1 MATYKGNVIGDSRT
15 KGLFSKFSEEGTE
28 MRLLKYRDFLDG
40 VGRAPYVTKDIDK
53 GEPTEHDSWFKLYVN
68 TSEEAVR
75 HRLEDTARITKFIA
89 TPKGVLWESR
99 MAGLETMQK
108 GLQQKTE
115 KHYQRVQTG
124 NQSEDPNFWQK
135 LGNVA
140 ANLGKSVLQG
150 IGLTASTL
158 SQVAASGTG
167 FRADTYIS
175 RAYLIN
181 GKASDNKTLGVLNSL
196 LSYAGITNG
205 GKLNG
210 AEKVLGGAI
219 DVLGSQP
226 WTKLAN
232 SKNSLVPEDKIKPKE
247 IPTHYYGS
255 RNNTVGSPR
264 NYQGEFISVEN
275 PTYSAADLHGVSKAT
290 KASRPRAHNIN
301 SSVRKTDIFDLVENP
316 NRGKLYGDLKATQS
330 LARHDPL
337 ETLGITS
344 GSHGEKERA
353 DISALQ
359 SERVARLYDGYLGD
373 TTVDSEK
380 YRYINSKT
388 VKNTRM
394 DLNRDPENK
403 VFDYLG
409 VDKVKLGEKGD
420 EKSYLEKEGSL
431 HKSDGTVDSFFK
443 EKFPIGTD
451 APLQPRENEWAK
463 PTEDLLQVKLPKVRN
478 EHKRDKIEEFL
489 YENVQEPDI
498 KLDSDLQ
505 WKEDNLDKKLGLVPF
520 CITTITPD
528 HRSYLNFPAYLE
540 SYEDQYNGDWDS
552 VQYVGRADR
561 FWGYKGFTRSINI
574 GFRIAAKS
582 RNHLIPIYKKLNR
595 LVGVTAPSYGKD
607 ALFMRGTMASITI
620 GGYRGLLPEQ
630 LGIIQ
635 DVRLSWKQDY
645 LWELGD
651 GTTGDGTIS
660 YGEAGQSIIVPQVL
674 DVSLTLKA
682 IEKQEAREDYGAY
695 MVWNPRERIG
705 VPAMPSLS
713 APATTKAPEL
723 APPKKSEYR
732 FDKAEAENTRS
743 QIDNTSVARNPLSN
757 EGNIRGGNQGPYD
770 TLAPGAEEIARQQQA
785 QFGR

>member
-181 GKASDNKTLGVLNSL
+181 GKASDNKALGVLNSL

-210 AEKVLGGAI
+210 AEEVLGGAI

-232 SKNSLVPEDKIKPKE
+232 PKNSLVPEPDGYKGLEGGLPKP
-247 IPTHYYGS
+247 YYGTLKDHGYS
-255 RNNTVGSPR
+255 DDLRGV
-264 NYQGEFISVEN
+264 
-275 PTYSAADLHGVSKAT
+275 SAASGTFALGEGSTWTQDIIKIDSESISYGHKYGNLRGQ
-290 KASRPRAHNIN
+290 RPQ
-301 SSVRKTDIFDLVENP
+301 E
-316 NRGKLYGDLKATQS
+316 YGRL
-330 LARHDPL
+330 DPL
-337 ETLGITS
+337 ETFGITS
-344 GSHGEKERA
+344 ASHDEQSRA
-353 DISALQ
+353 AVASLP
-359 SERVARLYDGYLGD
+359 SERIARVYDGYVGN
-373 TTVDSEK
+373 TTVDSDK
-380 YRYINSKT
+380 YKYINSKT

-443 EKFPIGTD
+443 KKFPVGTD
-451 APLQPRENEWAK
+451 APLQPRENEWTK
-463 PTEDLLQVKLPKVRN
+463 PTEDLLQVKLPKARN

-505 WKEDNLDKKLGLVPF
+505 WKEDNLDKKLGLIPF

-528 HRSYLNFPAYLE
+528 HRTYLNFPAYLE

-561 FWGYKGFTRSINI
+561 FWGYKGFSRSVNI

-705 VPAMPSLS
+705 VPAGPSLS
-713 APATTKAPEL
+713 APAVTKAPEL
-723 APPKKSEYR
+723 APPKKPKYNFNKPNPEAVTDQRDHTVTPETNLGGGGGTGGYR
-732 FDKAEAENTRS
+732 G
-743 QIDNTSVARNPLSN
+743 PLDS
-757 EGNIRGGNQGPYD
+757 
-770 TLAPGAEEIARQQQA
+770 LAPGAEEIARQQQV
-785 QFGR
+785 QFGL